1 MPRIRASRGLI
12 RSNHIRPVQIDHTDR
27 PVVAPRPTPLDLDFP
42 LRRSRARADARAPC
56 PHRPSPPFPAVPCPG
71 LPTMSYR
78 QPPPQQQQQ
87 HQQQQQ
93 YQPPHRQPSPNSQQM
108 DVDQPQG
115 GNGQGN
121 GNGPDYVYFE
131 RHPEQFES
139 ARQKST
145 GVRMRL
151 ELWYKEGVEGAV
163 ERRERSVPTS
173 EFHPLCDLRWTRKG
187 CPRVV
192 RGAKQVEGRGRMSK
206 GLKRD

>member
-1 MPRIRASRGLI
+1 
-12 RSNHIRPVQIDHTDR
+12 
-27 PVVAPRPTPLDLDFP
+27 
-42 LRRSRARADARAPC
+42 
-56 PHRPSPPFPAVPCPG
+56 
-71 LPTMSYR
+71 
-78 QPPPQQQQQ
+78 
-87 HQQQQQ
+87 
-93 YQPPHRQPSPNSQQM
+93 M

-131 RHPEQFES
+131 RHPERYES

-173 EFHPLCDLRWTRKG
+173 EFHLLCDAMDEEELSG
-187 CPRVV
+187 H
-192 RGAKQVEGRGRMSK
+192 GAKREGVAEYRTGWGRATSTT
-206 GLKRD
+206 GQRRRWICRRD